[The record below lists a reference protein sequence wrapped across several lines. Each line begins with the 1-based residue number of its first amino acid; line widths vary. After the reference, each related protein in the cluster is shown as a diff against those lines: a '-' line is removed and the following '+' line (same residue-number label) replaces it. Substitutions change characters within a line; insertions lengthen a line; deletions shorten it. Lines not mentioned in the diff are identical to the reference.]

1 MKLNNRRTRMIG
13 NTRYLS
19 ILTQNVNG
27 PNAPIQ
33 RQRIA
38 NWNKKK
44 RPNDMLL
51 TKDSPNRKKNKHW
64 LRIKELKK
72 VLQAN

>member
-27 PNAPIQ
+27 LSAPLK
-33 RQRIA
+33 RHRVA
-38 NWNKKK
+38 HLVKKQD
-44 RPNDMLL
+44 P
-51 TKDSPNRKKNKHW
+51 T
-64 LRIKELKK
+64 I
-72 VLQAN
+72 